1 MTLGSRAEPD
11 VLADPVMSAKSLDD
25 LVKNRDFSPVQ
36 YWGANP
42 KTRNIPGMEDL
53 LTKVWVAKEQAPM
66 DLSAGGIRDFIEK
79 AGRAALGVGKQAI
92 AAQAA
97 INKAKS
103 GNMTQQEA
111 VQFASEAAAGVESG
125 NMQFVDFAAKLYHGL
140 ASPAIWLAKKA
151 SKALGVEPSEEK
163 QNEVH
168 KAGFIK
174 AATWAEQ
181 MNRVATGKGEF
192 AKSELGRAA
201 GVGAMTA
208 VNPGLLTTT
217 VTPVTP
223 SPGGTAPGKTILTL
237 PSLGAEDLKAAGLP
251 EPNPDVVGGI
261 ALAANPQV
269 LLPVAAAT
277 GAVSKTISRLAAA
290 SGIADTAIGGWAVD
304 LAAAAS
310 RTAGRVGAAVAPS
323 NVVARAAQVS
333 GGAVRGVGNVLRGG
347 PSGTILG
354 TAEAAAGAFTGH
366 ALVGGVIG
374 VLTAAAAKL
383 AGSALAWSGQ
393 KIIDIGTRIRQRSGF
408 LFQIL
413 DATFNAPVAGAARAV
428 ATTLPLAALM
438 PKEDQPGFVG
448 SMAAIGAATGAAMG
462 VTRGAGI
469 AATGAGQHAALKT
482 FAENFRGPEV
492 PSPGYGDTALDS
504 AHLNSMAQTDPVSK
518 SVISHVREFMRNLPT
533 GEGKPSRT
541 EMYLLEDKPFQ
552 DVAGGDGSGW
562 ITHEV
567 IAPDG
572 TRVHRIFINRTGS
585 KYSPY
590 HEAAHALEAYLDQ
603 FHPDQAAEVHASI
616 DALPAESLQMF
627 DDLYTAARVRDNPGQ
642 KIDPLTPKQ
651 LHSEVFAEMVGAFL
665 KGSDLNGI
673 PRPVHASIWGALGIA
688 LEDMGI
694 YVPGRV
700 EAGATPVAPGARTP
714 MGITPSFKVAGEAS
728 KALHGA
734 GVGPQ
739 NRGPLAS
746 PQVFPETPL
755 AGGKPPKF
763 TNVTPKGAL
772 AAPGPATGLRGPR
785 VGPIAPVQSDDASWR
800 QVLDNADAMGLT
812 PEQRD
817 AVQRLYDHRQAAGSA
832 AEVGPVELNYES
844 VEPGT
849 SGQPPTRTPVRTAQ
863 EQAYIEE
870 ALTGLPSELR
880 NVVAKLFV
888 PGRLVVRPMKAGA
901 GQNVN
906 VLGFSPEKPLAN
918 AVNAARAAVAKEGVG
933 TDLVPYTTD
942 ANGLTAAA
950 AAEYVADLGKWSQNV
965 SHGRLG
971 TGEEMVVPET
981 YQGQLPE
988 VDPNYVPQPLSR
1000 ERADFVNLT
1009 MGIEPPRSARV
1020 SAPRRNPDTGK
1031 LITRPGNVEAADLAA
1046 ANKRALTG
1054 ATFSKGQFKLPT
1066 GDQPIQEPNQLRARY
1081 AADSPGKPGSG
1092 IQLDKLMHE
1101 VTEEI
1106 NVENIVAPITPVES
1120 SFRANKLT
1128 GPTTAGFMPKKGDVI
1143 SITAPDGKLV
1153 DFLYDGMV
1161 DYTAWGMPGQYSSLT
1176 ALENGPGVTKHSTY
1190 MFGEKTLGDLGYKVP
1205 DLLTPEPGQPP
1216 PVSSVPEGMSMPKPG
1231 DENRISLPGE
1241 VYNPKGHSGFRTLP
1255 FRQRYV
1261 SPEELSRVRSGETR
1275 NPEQVRSD
1283 ALKFMQDAKWPA
1295 ADIEGE
1301 LARIDQRQGQAM
1313 PKGAGGPQQPK
1324 VDGNAIRKS
1333 ETLKV
1338 DLEAM
1343 KAGTSFGTTINL
1355 DGTPWIPPAG
1365 SKLDIVSVGS
1375 FDFPRANLSNEVVAK
1390 LVHKNSKFFL
1400 SVPDS
1405 RPGLFNLDTIK
1416 GLNGEDM
1423 SSIDL
1428 NVAVDQAHR
1437 ANTVAFAKANGQQAI
1452 WDALNEVQVD
1462 TGGSGTP
1469 KIVSMDEMIAA
1480 ANAIV
1485 EGRPHS
1491 FLASKSPSGAIVPRA
1506 TPKSSGQAMPKEK
1519 VDYPAVYSDGKIF
1532 IGPSHF
1538 SIVDELV
1545 GRGDN
1550 PQDMHH
1556 GWFTS
1561 GKRFLDSDLNIS
1573 ELSKIDRRFK
1583 SSGGGEEPLVKG
1595 EELAKAQKLEGVQQV
1610 TPVRG
1615 AAMPRSNAYGE
1626 LDTADRSV
1634 SSGPRSVRNLH
1645 RPGEEVSA
1653 IVPLSTVGKKL
1664 TAEGYTF
1671 TGTLDASRSV
1681 LELIAFDKAGD
1692 RVGDIELTKY
1702 PGEPGWTTALVNV
1715 ATAHRR
1721 KGIGEALTRE
1731 AANVI
1736 QDMTGATR
1744 LYGNIV
1750 SPKAFA
1756 LREKVFGVS
1765 DTPEVV
1771 VAKGKKALADY
1782 MAATAEGVPDAA
1794 TDTGYFDIGTVASRI
1809 RPASE
1814 GRYAPKLE
1822 DAVGEPIKVVHYSS
1836 QEGLTEVSP
1845 EFFGRG
1851 KATPTDRRGGDKTYF
1866 FVKGSELGQD
1876 RAFAVGGLNR
1886 YEATLDGKKIYD
1898 ATKGDPENWYGTTNR
1913 AVADTNLID
1922 KGYDGIYVETQDGR
1936 KVVAMFKPVDVKAAG
1951 VTKEQGENAGAFMA
1965 KLPDLTGEFDLG
1977 QDVTRESL
1985 LARARRT
1992 IRQSKSKFEEAVPLK
2007 PMTDSSGN
2015 VKVNKHGVPLFQKHA
2030 YNFEDSPLWRRLAK
2044 ESPDGDPIPALV
2056 KRLLPEFREAMK
2068 DPKSREG
2075 IAWYQEAQQ
2084 LIEKKLGVGTE
2095 DSNLFSQLLAAT
2107 SAQTDPV
2114 QNFNYAFDL
2123 FNQVKS
2129 GEFEPRLKRYV
2140 ELLNE
2145 WEDYVPQQWRELTPV
2160 YFRENPTARVAR
2172 IRDLQTWI
2180 LDKEG
2185 ILPRSA
2191 VSGKRIG
2198 TNSRA
2203 ALDVLAGRWLET
2215 NGGDKTR
2222 RYFQNLTGDRVE
2234 GTVDRWAARWLH
2246 RQLNEGERKQWRI
2259 LPQAESAVQHKDY
2272 AAGNSVLQALAK
2284 HTKLATPEVQAVLW
2298 FWEKQ
2303 LWAANDWT
2311 SGSGRE
2317 MSSYTPQLKRMEQL
2331 PGGKLRLKP
2340 EDLKP
2345 AAPRMKTLDLLG
2357 KE

>member
-1 MTLGSRAEPD
+1 MADEILGLGQPDETGQTPVDVGPQTQAPTTSGSSR
-11 VLADPVMSAKSLDD
+11 DPVLSATSLDE
-25 LVKNRDFSPVQ
+25 LVKDLSFNPVAYALQ
-36 YWGANP
+36 NADAMRTP
-42 KTRNIPGMEDL
+42 DMVEL
-53 LTKVWVAKEQAPM
+53 LSKVAAEKKRERGEHPIQAAWEVAKGAIP
-66 DLSAGGIRDFIEK
+66 AGAEM
-79 AGRAALGVGKQAI
+79 GKQAL
-92 AAQAA
+92 AA
-97 INKAKS
+97 AKKVFHLKLGGLS
-103 GNMTQQEA
+103 QQEEVTTA
-111 VQFASEAAAGVESG
+111 AELAAALESG
-125 NMQFVDFAAKLYHGL
+125 TVQ
-140 ASPAIWLAKKA
+140 
-151 SKALGVEPSEEK
+151 
-163 QNEVH
+163 
-168 KAGFIK
+168 
-174 AATWAEQ
+174 T
-181 MNRVATGKGEF
+181 GEF
-192 AKSELGRAA
+192 ARLILNSPFSTYGFGKRGVKGLRALAGLGPTPAEQESTDQQDFVKAVSWAKQMTEVGR
-201 GVGAMTA
+201 GQGAMGDRLRKGLALGLVDAFNPNPLATYEVMQPGAVPSTA
-208 VNPGLLTTT
+208 EEPEMNIL
-217 VTPVTP
+217 
-223 SPGGTAPGKTILTL
+223 TAPSISADELAKRSHGGMVPDPKVIAGE
-237 PSLGAEDLKAAGLP
+237 SL
-251 EPNPDVVGGI
+251 
-261 ALAANPQV
+261 V
-269 LLPVAAAT
+269 LN
-277 GAVSKTISRLAAA
+277 
-290 SGIADTAIGGWAVD
+290 
-304 LAAAAS
+304 
-310 RTAGRVGAAVAPS
+310 PS
-323 NVVARAAQVS
+323 N
-333 GGAVRGVGNVLRGG
+333 LI
-347 PSGTILG
+347 P
-354 TAEAAAGAFTGH
+354 F
-366 ALVGGVIG
+366 
-374 VLTAAAAKL
+374 
-383 AGSALAWSGQ
+383 
-393 KIIDIGTRIRQRSGF
+393 
-408 LFQIL
+408 
-413 DATFNAPVAGAARAV
+413 
-428 ATTLPLAALM
+428 
-438 PKEDQPGFVG
+438 
-448 SMAAIGAATGAAMG
+448 GAATGAAGKLARVVLKGAKGAKAVPPLRAATFLAPESGPAMRAGLAAVRVAPDLVSKVATRAEQAFEWVSGKLARVGEALQPSNLVARTGQFVGTIGREVGKAAGAQSLPLVGGAAAAMAGGG
-462 VTRGAGI
+462 VPAGVLAGVGIKLGGMAAEKIGQKIVATATRLQKRQGFLYYTMDALLNKPVIGAVKGMAASIPLAALVDDIEAQKSIVGGGFLFGAAGGAVAGGVRAAARVGGAGI
-469 AATGAGQHAALKT
+469 QRSVRGRFGAFAGKEVESPSYGSEAKLDAAHEAAMT
-482 FAENFRGPEV
+482 RA
-492 PSPGYGDTALDS
+492 
-504 AHLNSMAQTDPVSK
+504 DPVTSAVV
-518 SVISHVREFMRNLPT
+518 SRVREFLRNLPA
-533 GEGKPSRT
+533 GERPARA
-541 EMYLLEDKPFQ
+541 EMYLVEDANFK
-552 DVAGGDGSGW
+552 DLTGHDASGF
-562 ITHEV
+562 V
-567 IAPDG
+567 VDPVMAPDG
-572 TRVHRIFINRTGS
+572 TQVQRIYINRSAS
-585 KYSPY
+585 KGAPY
-590 HEAAHALEAYLDQ
+590 HEAAHTLELYMQQ
-603 FHPDQAAEVHASI
+603 FFPED
-616 DALPAESLQMF
+616 F
-627 DDLYTAARVRDNPGQ
+627 ARVQKEIAKISEANRQDFADFYDHLQQVNNPD
-642 KIDPLTPKQ
+642 KLIPSLSK
-651 LHSEVFAEMVGAFL
+651 LELNSEIFAEMVAAHL
-665 KGSDLNGI
+665 RGSDLTGL
-673 PRPVHASIWGALGIA
+673 PTTLGQAFSGMFGGAMESLGFYRPGMES
-688 LEDMGI
+688 
-694 YVPGRV
+694 
-700 EAGATPVAPGARTP
+700 AGATPVPRELRTPLGMSPSFRIAGAAEKALGATGAQIGAPGPVKTP
-714 MGITPSFKVAGEAS
+714 PAVFPTVAPLRPLGRHGLSAGAGEA
-728 KALHGA
+728 GA
-734 GVGPQ
+734 AGK
-739 NRGPLAS
+739 
-746 PQVFPETPL
+746 
-755 AGGKPPKF
+755 AGG
-763 TNVTPKGAL
+763 
-772 AAPGPATGLRGPR
+772 GPRGPR
-785 VGPIAPVQSDDASWR
+785 VGRIAPVQSDDASWR

-1128 GPTTAGFMPKKGDVI
+1128 GPTTAGFMPNIGDTV
-1143 SITAPDGKLV
+1143 SIPGPDGKPV
-1153 DFLYDGMV
+1153 KFRYDGLV
-1161 DYTAWGMPGQYSSLT
+1161 NYEPFFPGNHSALT
-1176 ALENGPGVTKHSTY
+1176 ALENGPGNIVKHSSY
-1190 MFGEKTLGDLGYKVP
+1190 QFGEKTLGDLGYKVP
-1205 DLLTPEPGQPP
+1205 DLQTPESGQAP
-1216 PVSSVPEGMSMPKPG
+1216 
-1231 DENRISLPGE
+1231 
-1241 VYNPKGHSGFRTLP
+1241 
-1255 FRQRYV
+1255 
-1261 SPEELSRVRSGETR
+1261 
-1275 NPEQVRSD
+1275 
-1283 ALKFMQDAKWPA
+1283 
-1295 ADIEGE
+1295 
-1301 LARIDQRQGQAM
+1301 GQAM

-1634 SSGPRSVRNLH
+1634 SSGPRSVRDLH

-1671 TGTLDASRSV
+1671 TKTLDASRSV

-2172 IRDLQTWI
+2172 IRDLQEWI

-2198 TNSRA
+2198 TSSRA
-2203 ALDVLAGRWLET
+2203 ALDVLAGRWLEV